1 MSNTL
6 TFTASDANLRRLL
19 IIRCLVLIA
28 GTSAL
33 IYASQVMSLMLP
45 YILIGY
51 TLLFLALITLFS
63 FWRLHYLWAVTDI
76 EYLVQLLV
84 DIVGLTL
91 LLYLSGGASNPFIS
105 FYLVPLCISAAVLP
119 WSYTWIVAGLSLAA
133 YSLLLFFYIPIPEL
147 NPQGMHHGTSNN
159 THIWGMWLNFAFS
172 ATLITLFVVRM
183 ASALR
188 EKETQENA
196 QREDLLRNEQILAV
210 ARLAAGTA
218 HKLGTPLSTMA
229 IVTESLGESSGLTIE
244 QREDIAL
251 LEAQINQCKETLKEL
266 VQTARLSNI
275 DDKVSIACDDFIEE
289 LCQHWLMMR
298 PEVSS
303 TLKIDSDT
311 PAPQIKV
318 EATLEQAISN
328 LLNNAA
334 DACPQDINVNLSWD
348 SHNIYLKISDQ
359 GPGIPQQIREQ
370 LDSPAIKHSSKG
382 LGLGLLLSHATVNR
396 YNGKLELYPHP
407 SGGTITSL
415 TLPHTEIEDV

>member
-1 MSNTL
+1 MSNKL
-6 TFTASDANLRRLL
+6 TYSASEANLRRLL
-19 IIRCLVLIA
+19 IIRCLVLS
-28 GTSAL
+28 GGSSAL
-33 IYASQVMSLMLP
+33 VYASQSMGLMLP

-51 TLLFLALITLFS
+51 TLAFLALITLLS

-84 DIVGLTL
+84 DILGLSL

-119 WSYTWIVAGLSLAA
+119 RIYTWIVAGLSLAA

-147 NPQGMHHGTSNN
+147 NPQGMHHDISNN

-188 EKETQENA
+188 EKETQENE

-229 IVTESLGESSGLTIE
+229 IVTESLAESPELTPE
-244 QREDIAL
+244 QREDVAL
-251 LEAQINQCKETLKEL
+251 LEKQISQCKETLKQL
-266 VQTARLSNI
+266 VQTARLSNV
-275 DDKVSIACDDFIEE
+275 DDKVSIPCGEFITD
-289 LCQHWLMMR
+289 LWQHWQMMR

-303 TLKIDSDT
+303 KLRIDDDGSSPEIKI
-311 PAPQIKV
+311 

-334 DACPQDINVNLSWD
+334 DACPQDIDIHLSWD
-348 SHNIYLKISDQ
+348 TRYIYLKISDQ
-359 GPGIPQQIREQ
+359 GPGIPQKISEQ
-370 LDSPAIKHSSKG
+370 LHNAAIKQSSKG
-382 LGLGLLLSHATVNR
+382 LGLGLLLSHATINR
-396 YNGKLELYPHP
+396 YKGKLELYSNPE
-407 SGGTITSL
+407 GGTITSL
-415 TLPHTEIEDV
+415 TLPYPELENV